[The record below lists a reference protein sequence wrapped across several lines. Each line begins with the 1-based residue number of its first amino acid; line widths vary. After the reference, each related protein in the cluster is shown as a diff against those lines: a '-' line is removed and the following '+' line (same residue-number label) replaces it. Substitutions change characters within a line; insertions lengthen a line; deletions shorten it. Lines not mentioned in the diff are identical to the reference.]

1 MDNKLCLMHGGLFRR
16 KRLKQ
21 LYFAEAVAV
30 LAGRAFTIK
39 SVVFA
44 SA

>member
-1 MDNKLCLMHGGLFRR
+1 MKGCSIGND
-16 KRLKQ
+16 LKQ
-21 LYFAEAVAV
+21 FNFAEAVAV
-30 LAGRAFTIK
+30 LACRAFTIK

>member
-1 MDNKLCLMHGGLFRR
+1 MTAVASKNE
-16 KRLKQ
+16 LKQ
-21 LYFAEAVAV
+21 LNFAEAVAV
-30 LAGRAFTIK
+30 LARRAFTIK